1 MCFVYH
7 FLKLAFKP
15 CYLKFAP
22 NVREWLQ
29 LHRGEHKIVWNDLLY
44 HELQKPIS
52 LDENIQ
58 VASALDHDKGCDL
71 EIFYHKEST
80 GGRRDKL
87 SKFKFL
93 MIFPI

>member
-1 MCFVYH
+1 M
-7 FLKLAFKP
+7 A
-15 CYLKFAP
+15 
-22 NVREWLQ
+22 
-29 LHRGEHKIVWNDLLY
+29 WNDLLY

-58 VASALDHDKGCDL
+58 VASALDHDKGCGL

-80 GGRRDKL
+80 GGRGDKF